1 VITSLTSPKVARV
14 RRLLETQSPHERI
27 ESGQFV
33 VEGLRAVEAALESKA
48 IDVVE
53 IFATAEWIHRFPQA
67 TEITEQVAKKIS
79 DTVTPQGIFA
89 VLTLPRHLLH
99 ARDVRNARAAKR
111 IAIFVE
117 LQDPG
122 NAGTII
128 RNAHAFDFDL
138 IVFGKGSVDPFSGKV
153 ARASAG
159 SIASLPI
166 DFGVD
171 LAPLIESL
179 SQTHQV
185 IDFDMEGDDVASID
199 RTGPVAVIF
208 GNEARGLPEE
218 MRSDRRIKRIRIP
231 MPGGTES
238 LNVASAATIAMYE
251 ISRRD

>member
-1 VITSLTSPKVARV
+1 MITSLTSPKIARV
-14 RRLLETQSPHERI
+14 RRLLETQNPRERA

-33 VEGLRAVEAALESKA
+33 VEGLRAVEGALESA
-48 IDVVE
+48 SVE
-53 IFATAEWIHRFPQA
+53 LVELFATPEWLGRFPKA
-67 TEITEQVAKKIS
+67 TEISEEVAKKIS

-89 VLTLPRHLLH
+89 VLTLPKERIDLKGS
-99 ARDVRNARAAKR
+99 KR
-111 IAIFVE
+111 VALFFE

-128 RNAHAFDFDL
+128 RNAHGFDFDAV
-138 IVFGKGSVDPFSGKV
+138 IFSKGSVDPFSGKV

-159 SIASLPI
+159 SIAKVPVVSGAELSE
-166 DFGVD
+166 V
-171 LAPLIESL
+171 IESFIP
-179 SQTHQV
+179 SHQ
-185 IDFDMEGDDVASID
+185 ILAFDMDGDDLSTID
-199 RTGPVAVIF
+199 RGLPTVMIF

-218 MRSDRRIKRIRIP
+218 IQRDNRIKKIRIL